1 MDLRKIY
8 ILIISAV
15 AVNSAELYAQPN
27 SLGIVFSLNSA
38 GLSYEHSD
46 NDDSTTELSLN
57 ARFDDILNGCQSI
70 SGYDASV
77 VWNIKI
83 GESVTSEDNTVRF
96 IAGPGAIV
104 GWGDDYNDV
113 SGLYFGLKG
122 RLGAECSYL
131 NRRITISAYISP
143 VLGGHVTKSGKT
155 AELDLYDNG
164 LIYALIP
171 EIAIKYRF

>member
-8 ILIISAV
+8 TLIISAI
-15 AVNSAELYAQPN
+15 AVTSVELYAQPN
-27 SLGIVFSLNSA
+27 SLGVVFSFNSV

-46 NDDSTTELSLN
+46 TDDNAIEFSLN
-57 ARFDDILNGCQSI
+57 ARFDDFLNGCQYI
-70 SGYDASV
+70 DGYDASV

-83 GESVTSEDNTVRF
+83 GESITSEGNPLKF
-96 IAGPGAIV
+96 FAGPGAII
-104 GWGDDYNDV
+104 GMGPDYNEI
-113 SGLYFGLKG
+113 SGIYMGVKG
-122 RLGAECSYL
+122 RLGAECTYL

-143 VLGGHVTKSGKT
+143 VMGAHITENGKT

-171 EIAIKYRF
+171 EISIKYRF